1 MKKSTKIITTAVALA
16 LVVAAMVVGIYA
28 ATQATSTIT
37 AQVSWTATAGITFEL
52 KGSVAGGATTPTAV
66 SHTVTT
72 ATNNDTA
79 GTLSGTLSTNFKD
92 ADKDTAT
99 DNGVNDPGAIT
110 YTYTLKNTGAQAIKV
125 RLSKAPEEGAEANVD
140 GTHTPAVAYNV
151 SGVTGATYEKLVA
164 SPATVEIAKDATLT
178 ITITL
183 SLAAGGTN
191 NGINADLSVSNFD
204 AGVTFVMTK

>member
-52 KGSVAGGATTPTAV
+52 NGSVAGGATTPTAV
-66 SHTVTT
+66 SHTVTA
-72 ATNNDTA
+72 ATDNDTA

-92 ADKDTAT
+92 STSD
-99 DNGVNDPGAIT
+99 GVNNPSAIT

-125 RLSKAPEEGAEANVD
+125 RLSKAPEEGAEANTG

-151 SGVTGATYEKLVA
+151 SGVTDATYAKLVA
-164 SPATVEIAKDATLT
+164 TTATVSIAQNATLT

-191 NGINADLSVSNFD
+191 NGVNADLSVSNFD